1 MKKPALNESKILITG
16 AGGFI
21 GSHLAELCV
30 EQGYQVKAF
39 VHYNSNNTWGWLEG
53 SKYLNE
59 IEIVT
64 GDVRDYDSLFA
75 AMEGCKTV
83 FHLAA
88 LIGIPF
94 SLVSPLAY
102 IETNITGTYNILQAA
117 RRRKLNNIIITSTS
131 ETYGTA
137 QYIPMDEKHP
147 GVAQSPYAASKIAAD
162 QLALSFFRS
171 FELPVKIVRPFNTYG
186 PRQSARAIIPTILSQ
201 IINNGKVV
209 KLGNL
214 NPTRDFTF
222 VDDTVNAF
230 LQVAKSDKF
239 VGVVVN
245 IGTNSEVSIGELAK
259 KIAHIIDVDI
269 EIVSD
274 KERIRPGGMEVERL
288 RCDNNKILSQTDWR
302 PQYNLDKGLE
312 ATISWFREN
321 STIFK
326 HNIYNI

>member
-1 MKKPALNESKILITG
+1 MAKPALNESNILITG

-39 VHYNSNNTWGWLEG
+39 IHYNSQNSWGWLEG

-59 IEIVT
+59 MEIVT
-64 GDVRDYDSLFA
+64 GDIRDYDSVFA
-75 AMEGCKTV
+75 AMEGCNTV

-117 RRRKLNNIIITSTS
+117 RQQKLSNIIITSTS

-147 GVAQSPYAASKIAAD
+147 GVAHSPYAASKIAAD
-162 QLALSFFRS
+162 QMALSFFRS

-201 IINNGKVV
+201 IFNDGNVV

-222 VDDTVNAF
+222 VEDTVNAF

-239 VGVVVN
+239 VGDVVN

-259 KIAHIIDVDI
+259 KILQIIDVDTK
-269 EIVSD
+269 IVSD
-274 KERIRPGGMEVERL
+274 VERIRPGGMEVERL
-288 RCDNNKILSQTDWR
+288 RCDNNKILSQTDWK
-302 PQYNLDKGLE
+302 PQYNLEKGLE